1 MGKEDQKCWG
11 AFCSRHPASPGTTVR
26 FLGTQGASA
35 RAQRALKR
43 VIDVVVLGCWV
54 GNGCWASNGCWEPE
68 LAGWA
73 AGERQAT
80 PERLLR
86 ALELNALKWVERI
99 NLLCLVFS
107 KEGLSI
113 ICL

>member
-1 MGKEDQKCWG
+1 M
-11 AFCSRHPASPGTTVR
+11 
-26 FLGTQGASA
+26 QGASA

-80 PERLLR
+80 PERLFR

-99 NLLCLVFS
+99 NLFMPCVF
-107 KEGLSI
+107 KGRIKHYLS
-113 ICL
+113 LTS